1 MCWSNVYNVLHTRV
15 DRPRL
20 METAPAENERPCFNG
35 IHTAIKCKIRKTSL
49 CFCKAKVSGFVDLD
63 LHTTILS
70 NISEPSSLPLSFLLV
85 CCSRSEQAHLAQLVG
100 ADEAEHNVV
109 DAHAFLE
116 GLCGEC
122 LEEHESTKS
131 VTLEDI
137 AHTEEEALNLVSEPH
152 ARERTT

>member
-1 MCWSNVYNVLHTRV
+1 MAGL
-15 DRPRL
+15 
-20 METAPAENERPCFNG
+20 
-35 IHTAIKCKIRKTSL
+35 
-49 CFCKAKVSGFVDLD
+49 VDLQAVPA
-63 LHTTILS
+63 LS
-70 NISEPSSLPLSFLLV
+70 LTNPVVPSSSPG
-85 CCSRSEQAHLAQLVG
+85 QAHLAQLVG

-137 AHTEEEALNLVSEPH
+137 AHTEEEALNLVS
-152 ARERTT
+152 